1 MTMARTHAGISSR
14 GGLAAEEALSA
25 CRCQRQEP
33 GAQRRNRPTNLT
45 KLAGALCP
53 RRLSCRLQQSF
64 AWARLPWLDC
74 LLVAAALSAA
84 CAFGP
89 STAAA
94 QQGVIAGDG
103 SYALPIK
110 SDFAA
115 PSSSFGL
122 RLGRRIRLPSNL
134 SETLELGLHYGQ
146 FPPGD
151 TNTTTHNIQMFRGVL
166 GARLGLAGI
175 VRPGLFGHFGFGR
188 VTGSVRSSGALT
200 ERFFSHNAFSW
211 DAGVF
216 LDFAVASFFEFGLH
230 ASYNQIFKA
239 KDVYSFQW
247 AEFGGHLQF
256 LF

>member
-1 MTMARTHAGISSR
+1 MKMARADNGIRLVDSP
-14 GGLAAEEALSA
+14 GEALCARRS
-25 CRCQRQEP
+25 
-33 GAQRRNRPTNLT
+33 QRRNRPTNLT

-53 RRLSCRLQQSF
+53 RRLSCRLKQSF
-64 AWARLPWLDC
+64 AWARAPWFDC

-84 CAFGP
+84 FALGQ

-94 QQGVIAGDG
+94 QGVIAGDG

-122 RLGRRIRLPSNL
+122 RLGRRIRMPSNL
-134 SETLELGLHYGQ
+134 SETLELGLQYAQ

-151 TNTTTHNIQMFRGVL
+151 TNTTTHNIQTFRGLL

-175 VRPGLFGHFGFGR
+175 VRPGLSGHFGFGR
-188 VTGSVRSSGALT
+188 LTGAVRSSGELT
-200 ERFFSHNAFSW
+200 ERFFSHNGFTW
-211 DAGVF
+211 DGGVF
-216 LDFAVASFFEFGLH
+216 LDFAVASFFEFGFH
-230 ASYNQIFKA
+230 ASYNQILRA
-239 KDVYSFQW
+239 GSMRSFQW

-256 LF
+256 VFGR